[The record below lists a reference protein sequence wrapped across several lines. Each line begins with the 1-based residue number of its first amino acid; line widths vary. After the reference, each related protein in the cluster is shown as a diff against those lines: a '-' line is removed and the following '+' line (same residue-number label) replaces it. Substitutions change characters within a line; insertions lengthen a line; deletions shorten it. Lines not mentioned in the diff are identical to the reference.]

1 MEMTLK
7 SLRVLALAYKPIKNE
22 EELLDREDLE
32 QDLILVGLWGMMDP
46 PREEA
51 KKAVETCKNAGIKV
65 IMITGDHKDTAA
77 AIARELGI
85 LEEGIV
91 LTGSELD
98 KLDDNKFEDIV
109 DEIQV
114 YARVFPEQK
123 VRIVEA
129 LEIKGNEVA
138 MTGDGVNDAPAL
150 KRAAIGVSMGT
161 GTDVA
166 KESSDMVL
174 QDDNFATIVHAVEE
188 GRTIFDNIRRFVKF
202 QLSTNV
208 GAILTIVSASIM
220 SLPVPFNPI
229 QILWINIIMD
239 GPPAQSLG
247 MEPPDKD
254 IMERK
259 PEREDIL
266 PRKTVLRI
274 VLAGIVMSVGTLALY
289 YYALINGTSVLKATT
304 IAFSVFVMFQI
315 FNVFNNSNFLVNK
328 SKNKSSNKFLL
339 IAVVSSFIL
348 QLCVVYLPVLQRIFR
363 TTFISLFD
371 WILIVLVACIILI
384 SDRVVG
390 WYIK

>member
-1 MEMTLK
+1 
-7 SLRVLALAYKPIKNE
+7 
-22 EELLDREDLE
+22 
-32 QDLILVGLWGMMDP
+32 
-46 PREEA
+46 
-51 KKAVETCKNAGIKV
+51 
-65 IMITGDHKDTAA
+65 
-77 AIARELGI
+77 
-85 LEEGIV
+85 
-91 LTGSELD
+91 
-98 KLDDNKFEDIV
+98 
-109 DEIQV
+109 
-114 YARVFPEQK
+114 
-123 VRIVEA
+123 
-129 LEIKGNEVA
+129 
-138 MTGDGVNDAPAL
+138 
-150 KRAAIGVSMGT
+150 
-161 GTDVA
+161 
-166 KESSDMVL
+166 
-174 QDDNFATIVHAVEE
+174 
-188 GRTIFDNIRRFVKF
+188 
-202 QLSTNV
+202 
-208 GAILTIVSASIM
+208 
-220 SLPVPFNPI
+220 
-229 QILWINIIMD
+229 MD

-259 PEREDIL
+259 PEKEDIL

-315 FNVFNNSNFLVNK
+315 FNVFNNSNFLDNK